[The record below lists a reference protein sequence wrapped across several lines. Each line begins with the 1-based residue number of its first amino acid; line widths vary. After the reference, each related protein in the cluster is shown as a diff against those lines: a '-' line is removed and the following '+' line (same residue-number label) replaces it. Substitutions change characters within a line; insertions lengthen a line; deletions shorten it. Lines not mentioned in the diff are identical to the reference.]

1 MRIGRRQA
9 LRAGAGMAALAGGVA
24 APAIVEAQAPLK
36 LPLSTAWPDGNFHV
50 VNARRFADEV
60 KKATGGAVE
69 IDVKSGGQLG
79 FKGPEHLRAVR
90 DGLVPMADI
99 LDVQQI
105 GDEPFM
111 GIPGIPFLAGS
122 PDELKVL
129 MRHLRPD
136 YEKIATKNNQTVLYV
151 VPWPNQYLHLKV
163 KAETVDALKGIKI
176 RTADKNAQE
185 MWNTVG
191 MAAVVIPWGETIPA
205 LSSGAVSGV
214 STSAVSGVDGK
225 FWEFL
230 KFFHATNHQW
240 SSQLVTINND
250 TWKKI
255 RPEHQKAITDLA
267 RKLEPE
273 FWVSAFQADKDSSK
287 KMIEGGMTLVA
298 VPEPMMADLR
308 KRTAELLADY
318 MKRVPSSQAP
328 IKAYLAELKR
338 T

>member
-1 MRIGRRQA
+1 MTTGRRQA
-9 LRAGAGMAALAGGVA
+9 LRAGLGVA
-24 APAIVEAQAPLK
+24 VAGIAGTPAIVRAQAPLK

-50 VNARRFADEV
+50 INARRFADEV

-163 KAETVDALKGIKI
+163 KAETVEALKGIKV

-255 RPEHQKAITDLA
+255 KPEHQKAMVDLA
-267 RKLEPE
+267 KKLEPE

-287 KMIEGGMTLVA
+287 KMIEGGMTLVT

-308 KRTAELLADY
+308 KRTADLLADY

>member
-1 MRIGRRQA
+1 MTTTRRQA
-9 LRAGAGMAALAGGVA
+9 LKAGVGVVTLAGIGG
-24 APAIVEAQAPLK
+24 APAIVSAQAALK

-50 VNARRFADEV
+50 VTARRFADEV
-60 KKATGGAVE
+60 KKLTDGAVE

-105 GDEPFM
+105 GDEPLM

-129 MRHLRPD
+129 LNKHLRPEYD
-136 YEKIATKNNQTVLYV
+136 RIAAKNNQTILYN

-163 KAETVDALKGIKI
+163 KAETVEALKGIKV

-240 SSQLVTINND
+240 
-250 TWKKI
+250 
-255 RPEHQKAITDLA
+255 
-267 RKLEPE
+267 
-273 FWVSAFQADKDSSK
+273 
-287 KMIEGGMTLVA
+287 
-298 VPEPMMADLR
+298 
-308 KRTAELLADY
+308 
-318 MKRVPSSQAP
+318 
-328 IKAYLAELKR
+328 
-338 T
+338 

>member
-1 MRIGRRQA
+1 MRLGRRQA
-9 LRAGAGMAALAGGVA
+9 LRAGAGMAALAGVA
-24 APAIVEAQAPLK
+24 APAIVQAQAALK

-136 YEKIATKNNQTVLYV
+136 YEKIATRNNQTVLYV

-163 KAETVDALKGIKI
+163 KAETVEALKGIKV

-255 RPEHQKAITDLA
+255 KPEHQKAIVDLA

-287 KMIEGGMTLVA
+287 KMIEGGMTLVT

>member
-1 MRIGRRQA
+1 MTMRRRQA
-9 LRAGAGMAALAGGVA
+9 LKAGVGALAGIVGT
-24 APAIVEAQAPLK
+24 PAIAQAQAALK

-60 KKATGGAVE
+60 KKLTGGAVD

-99 LDVQQI
+99 LNVQQV

-129 MRHLRPD
+129 QKHLRPE
-136 YEKIATKNNQTVLYV
+136 YERIAVKNNQTILYI

-163 KAETVDALKGIKI
+163 KAENVDALKGIKI
-176 RTADKNAQE
+176 RVADKNSQE
-185 MWNTVG
+185 MWGTVG
-191 MAAVVIPWGETIPA
+191 MSAVLIPWGETIAA

-250 TWKKI
+250 AWKKI
-255 RPEHQKAITDLA
+255 KPEHQKAIAELGK
-267 RKLEPE
+267 KLEPE
-273 FWVSAFQADKDSSK
+273 FWISAFQADKDSSK
-287 KMIEGGMTLVA
+287 KMIEGGMTLVT

-308 KRTAELLADY
+308 KRTASLLADF
-318 MKRVPSSQAP
+318 MKRVPSSQEP
-328 IKAYLAELKR
+328 IKAYLAEMR
-338 T
+338 RA

>member
-163 KAETVDALKGIKI
+163 KAETVEALKGIKV

-255 RPEHQKAITDLA
+255 KPEHQKAIVDFA
-267 RKLEPE
+267 KKLEPE

-287 KMIEGGMTLVA
+287 KMIEGGMTLVT

-308 KRTAELLADY
+308 KRTAELLADF

>member
-1 MRIGRRQA
+1 MKIGRRQA
-9 LRAGAGMAALAGGVA
+9 LRTGAGAAALAGGIS
-24 APAIVEAQAPLK
+24 APAIVQGQAALK

-60 KKATGGAVE
+60 KKLTGGAVE

-129 MRHLRPD
+129 EKHLRPD
-136 YEKIATKNNQTVLYV
+136 YERIATKNNQTILYV

-163 KAETVDALKGIKI
+163 KAETVDALKGIKV

-185 MWNTVG
+185 MWNSVG

-240 SSQLVTINND
+240 ALQLVTINND

-255 RPEHQKAITDLA
+255 RPEHQKAIADLGK
-267 RKLEPE
+267 KLEPE
-273 FWVSAFQADKDSSK
+273 FWDSAFQADKDSSK
-287 KMIEGGMTLVA
+287 KLIDGGMTRVT
-298 VPEPMMADLR
+298 VPEPMMAELR
-308 KRTAELLADY
+308 KRTADLLADF

-338 T
+338 A